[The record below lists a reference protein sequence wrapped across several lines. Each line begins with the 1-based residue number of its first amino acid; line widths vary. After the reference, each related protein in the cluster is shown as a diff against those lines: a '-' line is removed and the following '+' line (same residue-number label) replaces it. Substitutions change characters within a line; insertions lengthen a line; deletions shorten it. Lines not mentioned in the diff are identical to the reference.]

1 MGQRFIEDIGLITYD
16 DKLSEEEIQANIDY
30 RRAITPKYEKQTFA
44 TGFNDTQSMIYR
56 WWQKLSDEENEEGR
70 WLEDNTKNWAQ
81 NIGYYDS
88 IALEAYYAEIANAR
102 QLNGTEMSDR
112 QVNREFIAEFKED
125 MSDAYNNRN
134 GDITEVQKKYGYTP
148 EDVSV
153 LDGLVAMMQNP
164 SASLGAL
171 TGMAVKDPELLL
183 INFLRIPKIVAQ
195 GTEMARKTVTAA
207 TRMQPQYVKKLGRA
221 MTSARTANMVGR
233 GAEGAT
239 YGGVYE
245 ALHDLTF
252 KGEIDPKNIKTGA
265 SMGFL
270 LGTAFGAITPL
281 SSNSWFVDRVG
292 SKNAEKKW
300 NSTRLNERWER
311 AQERTDPSRPKYET
325 ARVNPNNTPLKPPKK
340 PPIFRPVPKD
350 AELPDGFTHQNR
362 YDYWKS
368 EALDT
373 FPINQRIKVETLE
386 KRIENLAKQLTK
398 KKNPDGSPLFTV
410 QEAMGL
416 AARHQAEI
424 IQGKKKPEVWAL
436 RMDNALTNPQKNR
449 KWGEFEVLQGR
460 KNKDRPDYEAPPRTR
475 EEFENIYDPVDLNA
489 TQAVPKGK
497 LAKAAAIGAV
507 AGALVADDDKELMAF
522 LGALSF
528 GVARGTVL
536 KGINPSVAK
545 MKLVGHKIANEG
557 KKVEEGMQK
566 GAAMVGQLIQ
576 KIAMDDAKRL
586 EFLSNLENFS
596 KVYKK
601 PLEGKYNTHK
611 EYILDKHGKDY
622 LEAATAY
629 HNTMEQ
635 FWNMGNEAGVL
646 ADYAHIADYVT
657 HIFGKELSPENM
669 KKLQNSFLKL
679 ADQKSFKFALQ
690 REVFDTIENIAKE
703 RNIIV
708 DPVRILTAYTNSLQ
722 KVLAG
727 KQIVKHLNK
736 SGIQFGDD
744 YIGIS
749 VNKANKKQVEIAKRE
764 GYRESEMPFLKDELL
779 HPLIKTA
786 IEDYYQ
792 PSIGSKGFAHKAS
805 VLNNAMKRVVLS
817 GSLFHAQAL
826 LLSGIYAGGLVHAFT
841 SKGRET
847 RKLVREFLNNEYDLN
862 AVVKDK
868 NGNAIKVRNK
878 SGKLIELKGNY
889 VHAELVR
896 EIVDA
901 RLGIGYAKTNELT
914 NAGYRTVK
922 DFLDRRLPPLG
933 KAQDKIDRITWD
945 IIHDRSKMFAY
956 LTMKDRL
963 TNPKQGVLDNL
974 FLGRKDKALDE
985 LEAREV
991 AAQYANDAYGGQN
1004 FNKLSLD
1011 WEALAIEN
1019 ANNPKGVF
1027 YNWLALAATPSR
1039 KNLSNWLLLSPDW
1052 TISNM
1057 QIGFKWAGYSTNAV
1071 KKLSKGQKLTAKEYA
1086 EMRMYNGYMVRAAI
1100 STTMLAYI
1108 LHRQFAEEGAEFDIN
1123 EFWKTGRLEL
1133 GNGEQMVVSK
1143 QIAEPG
1149 HWVTN
1154 PIHTFMNKGA
1164 SLPKAATEI
1173 LFGKQWISVKHGGSI
1188 TGPTFDRTDPKDWL
1202 NWMSNKATPISLQPF
1217 KQAIVDEDTPAGYKM
1232 FQKAAGGFI
1241 GFPRY
1246 GKPKEKNIGIY

>member
-1 MGQRFIEDIGLITYD
+1 MGQRYVDGIGLYTYD

-30 RRAITPKYEKQTFA
+30 RIATTPKFEKQTFA

-56 WWQKLSDEENEEGR
+56 WWQKLTDEENEYGR
-70 WLEDNTKNWAQ
+70 WMEGQTKEWAQ
-81 NIGYYDS
+81 NVGYYDS

-102 QLNGTEMSDR
+102 DLTGTEQSDR
-112 QVNREFIAEFKED
+112 VTNREVMSEFRED
-125 MSDAYNNRN
+125 MRNAYENNS
-134 GDITEVQKKYGYTP
+134 GDVSAVQQKYGYTP
-148 EDVSV
+148 EDISV
-153 LDGLVAMMQNP
+153 LDGLMAMMQNP
-164 SASLGAL
+164 AASLGAL

-207 TRMQPQYVKKLGRA
+207 TRMQPQYVKKLGKA
-221 MTSARTANMVGR
+221 MTNARAANMVGR
-233 GAEGAT
+233 GAEGAV

-252 KGEIDPKNIKTGA
+252 KGEIDTKNIKTGA

-270 LGTAFGAITPL
+270 LGTAFGAITPT

-300 NSTRLNERWER
+300 NSARLNQRWQQ
-311 AQERTDPSRPKYET
+311 AQERTDPNV
-325 ARVNPNNTPLKPPKK
+325 RVNPNNTPPKPPKK
-340 PPIFRPVPKD
+340 PPIFRPVPTD
-350 AELPDGFTHQNR
+350 AILPDGFTHQNR
-362 YDYWKS
+362 FDYWRS
-368 EALDT
+368 QALNT
-373 FPINQRIKVETLE
+373 FPINKRITVETLD
-386 KRIENLAKQLTK
+386 KRIENLTKQLLK
-398 KKNPDGSPLFTV
+398 KKNQDGSPLFTLE
-410 QEAMGL
+410 EAAGL

-424 IQGKKKPEVWAL
+424 ILAKKKPEVWSVI
-436 RMDNALTNPQKNR
+436 MDNALTNPQKNR
-449 KWGEFEVLQGR
+449 KWGEFEEGLQG
-460 KNKDRPDYEAPPRTR
+460 KNNKRQPDYEAPPRR
-475 EEFENIYDPVDLNA
+475 AEEFENIYDPVDLNA

-576 KIAMDDAKRL
+576 KLAMDDAKRL
-586 EFLSNLENFS
+586 EFLTNLENFS
-596 KVYKK
+596 KKYDK

-611 EYILDKHGKDY
+611 EYILAKHGQDY
-622 LEAATAY
+622 LEAVTAY

-635 FWNMGNEAGVL
+635 FWKMGNDAGVL
-646 ADYAHIADYVT
+646 ADYAHIQDYVT

-669 KKLQNSFLKL
+669 KKLRNSFLKL
-679 ADQKSFKFALQ
+679 ADQKSFKFRLQ
-690 REVFDTIENIAKE
+690 RELFDTIENIAKE
-703 RNIIV
+703 RKIIV

-727 KQIVKHLNK
+727 KEIVKHLNK
-736 SGIQFGDD
+736 SGVQYGDE
-744 YIGIS
+744 YLGLA

-764 GYRESEMPFLKDELL
+764 GYKESEMPFLKDQLL

-786 IEDYYQ
+786 IEDFYQ

-862 AVVKDK
+862 AVVYDK
-868 NGNAIKVRNK
+868 SGNAIKVRNK
-878 SGKLIELKGNY
+878 VSGKFEDLKGNY

-922 DFLDRRLPPLG
+922 DFLDKRLPPLG

-963 TNPKQGVLDNL
+963 MNPKQGVLDNL

-1011 WEALAIEN
+1011 WEKLAIEN

-1071 KKLSKGQKLTAKEYA
+1071 KKLSKGQKLSAKEYA

-1108 LHRQFAEEGAEFDIN
+1108 LHRQFAEEGSEFNIN
-1123 EFWKTGRLEL
+1123 EFWKTGRLDL

-1143 QIAEPG
+1143 QIAEPS
-1149 HWVTN
+1149 HWVMN

-1232 FQKAAGGFI
+1232 FGKAAGGFI

-1246 GKPKEKNIGIY
+1246 GKPDKKKIRIY

>member
-1 MGQRFIEDIGLITYD
+1 MGQRFVEGVGLITTD
-16 DKLSEEEIQANIDY
+16 DELSEQEIQANIDY
-30 RRAITPKYEKQTFA
+30 RLAITPKYEKQTFA

-56 WWQKLSDEENEEGR
+56 WWQKLSDEENEYGR
-70 WLEDNTKNWAQ
+70 WMESQTKEWAQ

-88 IALEAYYAEIANAR
+88 IALEAYYSEIANAR
-102 QLNGTEMSDR
+102 NLSGTEKSDR
-112 QVNREFIAEFKED
+112 VSNREHMAEFKDD
-125 MSDAYNNRN
+125 MRSAYDNNS
-134 GDITEVQKKYGYTP
+134 GDVTAVQQKYGYTP
-148 EDVSV
+148 EDISV
-153 LDGLVAMMQNP
+153 LDGLMAMMQNP
-164 SASLGAL
+164 AVSLGAL

-195 GTEMARKTVTAA
+195 GTEIARKTVTAA
-207 TRMQPQYVKKLGRA
+207 TRLQPRYIKKLGSA
-221 MTSARTANMVGR
+221 MTSARAANMVGR
-233 GAEGAT
+233 GAEGAV

-245 ALHDLTF
+245 GLHDLTF
-252 KGEIDPKNIKTGA
+252 KGKLNSKNIKTGA

-270 LGTAFGAITPL
+270 LGTAFGAITPT

-300 NSTRLNERWER
+300 NSTRLNQVWER
-311 AQERTDPSRPKYET
+311 AQERTDPNVY
-325 ARVNPNNTPLKPPKK
+325 VNPNNAPIPPKK
-340 PPIFRPVPKD
+340 PPIFRPVPLD
-350 AELPDGFTHQNR
+350 AILPDGFTHQNR
-362 YDYWKS
+362 YDYWRGQ
-368 EALDT
+368 ALNT
-373 FPINQRIKVETLE
+373 FPINKRVTIATLD
-386 KRIENLAKQLTK
+386 KRIENLAKQLNK

-410 QEAMGL
+410 EEAMGL

-424 IQGKKKPEVWAL
+424 IMGKKKPEVWSL
-436 RMDNALTNPQKNR
+436 IMSNARLNPQKNK
-449 KWGEFEVLQGR
+449 KWGEFEEGLQGK

-497 LAKAAAIGAV
+497 IAKAAAIGAV

-528 GVARGTVL
+528 GVARGTIL

-545 MKLVGHKIANEG
+545 MKQVGHQIANEG

-576 KIAMDDAKRL
+576 KLALDDAKRVV
-586 EFLSNLENFS
+586 FLSNLENFS
-596 KVYKK
+596 KKYDK
-601 PLEGKYNTHK
+601 PLEGKYKTHK
-611 EYILDKHGKDY
+611 EYIAAKHGQDY
-622 LEAATAY
+622 LEAVTAY
-629 HNTMEQ
+629 HNTMET
-635 FWNMGNEAGVL
+635 FWNMGNKAGVL

-669 KKLQNSFLKL
+669 KRLQNSFLKL

-690 REVFDTIENIAKE
+690 RELFDTIENIAKE

-727 KQIVKHLNK
+727 KEIVKHLQK
-736 SGIQFGDD
+736 SGVQFGND

-749 VNKANKKQVEIAKRE
+749 VNKANKKQVAIAKRE
-764 GYRESEMPFLKDELL
+764 GYKESEMPFLKDQLL

-841 SKGRET
+841 SKGRQT
-847 RKLVREFLNNEYDLN
+847 RKLVKEFLNNEYDLN
-862 AVVKDK
+862 AVVYDK
-868 NGNAIKVRNK
+868 SGNAIKVRNK
-878 SGKLIELKGNY
+878 SGKLVELKGNY
-889 VHAELVR
+889 VHADLVR

-922 DFLDRRLPPLG
+922 DFLDKRLKPLG
-933 KAQDKIDRITWD
+933 KAQDAIDRITWD

-956 LTMKDRL
+956 LTWKDRL
-963 TNPKQGVLDNL
+963 TNHKNPAK
-974 FLGRKDKALDE
+974 RLDE
-985 LEAREV
+985 DDARIL

-1019 ANNPKGVF
+1019 ANNPKGVL
-1027 YNWLALAATPSR
+1027 YNWMALAATPSR

-1057 QIGFKWAGYSTNAV
+1057 QIGFKWAGYSVGAV
-1071 KKLSKGQKLTAKEYA
+1071 KKLANGQKLTAKEFA
-1086 EMRMYNGYMVRAAI
+1086 EMRMYNGYMARAAV

-1108 LHRQFAEEGAEFDIN
+1108 LHRQFSDGSTEFDIN

-1164 SLPKAATEI
+1164 SLPKAAMEI

-1188 TGPTFDRTDPKDWL
+1188 TGPKFDRTNPKDWL
-1202 NWMSNKATPISLQPF
+1202 NWASNKATPISLQPF
-1217 KQAIVDEDTPAGYKM
+1217 KQAIVDEDTPAGYQM
-1232 FQKAAGGFI
+1232 FGKAASGFI

-1246 GKPKEKNIGIY
+1246 GRPDKKKIRIY

>member
-1 MGQRFIEDIGLITYD
+1 MGQRFVEDIGLITYD
-16 DKLSEEEIQANIDY
+16 DKLSEEEIQANIEY

-88 IALEAYYAEIANAR
+88 IALEAYYTEIANAR
-102 QLNGTEMSDR
+102 NLSGTEMSDR
-112 QVNREFIAEFKED
+112 QVNREFLAEFKED

-153 LDGLVAMMQNP
+153 LDGLMAMMQNP
-164 SASLGAL
+164 TASLGAL

-221 MTSARTANMVGR
+221 MTNARAANMVGR
-233 GAEGAT
+233 GAEGAV

-252 KGEIDPKNIKTGA
+252 KGEIDTKNIKTGA

-270 LGTAFGAITPL
+270 LGTAFGAITPT

-300 NSTRLNERWER
+300 NSTRLNERWQQ
-311 AQERTDPSRPKYET
+311 AQERTDPNV
-325 ARVNPNNTPLKPPKK
+325 RVNPNNTPLKPPKK

-362 YDYWKS
+362 YDYWKGQ
-368 EALDT
+368 ALNT
-373 FPINQRIKVETLE
+373 FPINKRITIESLD
-386 KRIENLAKQLTK
+386 KRIENLTKQLTK
-398 KKNPDGSPLFTV
+398 KQNPDGSPLFTIE
-410 QEAMGL
+410 EAAGL

-424 IQGKKKPEVWAL
+424 VLGKKKPEVWAVI
-436 RMDNALTNPQKNR
+436 MDNALTNPQKNR
-449 KWGEFEVLQGR
+449 KWGEFEEGLQG
-460 KNKDRPDYEAPPRTR
+460 KNNKRQPDYEAPPRR
-475 EEFENIYDPVDLNA
+475 AEEFENIYDPVDLNA

-536 KGINPSVAK
+536 KGINPSVAN

-586 EFLSNLENFS
+586 EFLTNLENFS
-596 KVYKK
+596 KKYDK
-601 PLEGKYNTHK
+601 PLEGKYKTHK
-611 EYILDKHGKDY
+611 EYILAKHGEDY
-622 LEAATAY
+622 LEATTAY
-629 HNTMEQ
+629 HNTMEE
-635 FWNMGNEAGVL
+635 FWKMGNDAGVL
-646 ADYAHIADYVT
+646 ADYAHIQDYVT
-657 HIFGKELSPENM
+657 HIFGQELSPQNM

-679 ADQKSFKFALQ
+679 ADQKSFKFRLQ
-690 REVFDTIENIAKE
+690 RELFDTIENIAKE
-703 RNIIV
+703 RKIIV

-736 SGIQFGDD
+736 SGVQFGDE

-749 VNKANKKQVEIAKRE
+749 VNKANKKQVEIARKE
-764 GYRESEMPFLKDELL
+764 GYKESEMPFLKDELL

-878 SGKLIELKGNY
+878 TGKLIELKGNY
-889 VHAELVR
+889 VHANLVR

-956 LTMKDRL
+956 LTWKDRL
-963 TNPKQGVLDNL
+963 TNPKNPARQ
-974 FLGRKDKALDE
+974 LDE
-985 LEAREV
+985 LEAREL

-1004 FNKLSLD
+1004 FNKLSLE
-1011 WEALAIEN
+1011 WEQKAIDN

-1086 EMRMYNGYMVRAAI
+1086 ELRMYNGYMVRAAV

-1108 LHRQFAEEGAEFDIN
+1108 LHRQFADEGSEFDIN
-1123 EFWKTGRLEL
+1123 EFWKTGRLDL

-1143 QIAEPG
+1143 QIAEPS

-1232 FQKAAGGFI
+1232 FGKAAGGFI

-1246 GKPKEKNIGIY
+1246 GKPREKNLGIY

>member
-1 MGQRFIEDIGLITYD
+1 MGQRYVDGIGLYTYD
-16 DKLSEEEIQANIDY
+16 DKLSEEEIQANINY
-30 RRAITPKYEKQTFA
+30 RIATTPKYEKQTFA

-56 WWQKLSDEENEEGR
+56 WWQKLTDEENEYGR
-70 WLEDNTKNWAQ
+70 WMESQTKEWAQ

-88 IALEAYYAEIANAR
+88 IALEAYYSEIASAR
-102 QLNGTEMSDR
+102 NLTGTEQSDR
-112 QVNREFIAEFKED
+112 ISNREVMAEFRED
-125 MSDAYNNRN
+125 MRNAYENNS
-134 GDITEVQKKYGYTP
+134 GDVSAVQQKYGYTP
-148 EDVSV
+148 EDISV
-153 LDGLVAMMQNP
+153 LDGLMAMMQNP
-164 SASLGAL
+164 AASLGAL

-207 TRMQPQYVKKLGRA
+207 TRMQPQYVKKLGKA
-221 MTSARTANMVGR
+221 MTNARAANMVGR
-233 GAEGAT
+233 GAEGAV

-252 KGEIDPKNIKTGA
+252 KGELNSKNIKTGA

-270 LGTAFGAITPL
+270 LGTAFGAITPT

-300 NSTRLNERWER
+300 NSTRLNQVWER
-311 AQERTDPSRPKYET
+311 AQERTDPNV
-325 ARVNPNNTPLKPPKK
+325 RVNPNNTPPKPPKK
-340 PPIFRPVPKD
+340 PPIFRPVPTD
-350 AELPDGFTHQNR
+350 AILPDGFTHRNR
-362 YDYWKS
+362 YDYWRGQ
-368 EALDT
+368 ALNT
-373 FPINQRIKVETLE
+373 FPINKRITEKTLDE
-386 KRIENLAKQLTK
+386 RIENLTKKLLK
-398 KKNPDGSPLFTV
+398 KKNQDGSPLFTV
-410 QEAMGL
+410 EEAAGL

-424 IQGKKKPEVWAL
+424 ILAKKKPEVWSL
-436 RMDNALTNPQKNR
+436 IMDNARTNPQKNR
-449 KWGEFEVLQGR
+449 KWGEFEEGLQG
-460 KNKDRPDYEAPPRTR
+460 KNNMSKPDYEAPPRR
-475 EEFENIYDPVDLNA
+475 AEEFENIYDPVDLNA
-489 TQAVPKGK
+489 TQAVPKTK

-507 AGALVADDDKELMAF
+507 AGAFAADEDKELMAF

-576 KIAMDDAKRL
+576 KLAMDDAKRL
-586 EFLSNLENFS
+586 EFLTNLENFS
-596 KVYKK
+596 KKYDK
-601 PLEGKYNTHK
+601 PLEGKYKTHK
-611 EYILDKHGKDY
+611 EYILAKHGQDY
-622 LEAATAY
+622 LEAVTAY
-629 HNTMEQ
+629 HNTMEY
-635 FWNMGNEAGVL
+635 FWKLGNDANVL
-646 ADYAHIADYVT
+646 ADYAHIQDYVT

-669 KKLQNSFLKL
+669 KRLQNSFLKL
-679 ADQKSFKFALQ
+679 ADQKSFKFSLQ
-690 REVFDTIENIAKE
+690 RELFDTIENIAKE
-703 RNIIV
+703 RKIIV

-727 KQIVKHLNK
+727 KEIVKHLNK
-736 SGIQFGDD
+736 SGVQYGDE
-744 YIGIS
+744 YLGLA
-749 VNKANKKQVEIAKRE
+749 VNKANKKQVEIARRE
-764 GYRESEMPFLKDELL
+764 GYKESEMPFLKDQLL

-786 IEDYYQ
+786 IEDFYQ

-862 AVVKDK
+862 AVSYDK
-868 NGNAIKVRNK
+868 NGNAIQVRNRVT
-878 SGKLIELKGNY
+878 GKLEDLKGNY

-922 DFLDRRLPPLG
+922 DFLDKRLPPLG
-933 KAQDKIDRITWD
+933 KAQDAIDRITWD

-956 LTMKDRL
+956 LTWKDRL
-963 TNPKQGVLDNL
+963 MNHKNPAK
-974 FLGRKDKALDE
+974 RLDE
-985 LEAREV
+985 MEAREL

-1011 WEALAIEN
+1011 WEQKAIDN

-1027 YNWLALAATPSR
+1027 YNWMALAATPSR

-1057 QIGFKWAGYSTNAV
+1057 QIGFKWAGYSANAV

-1086 EMRMYNGYMVRAAI
+1086 EMRMYNGYMLRAAV
-1100 STTMLAYI
+1100 STTALAYV
-1108 LHRQFAEEGAEFDIN
+1108 LHEIFKEDGTEFDIN
-1123 EFWKTGRLEL
+1123 EFWKTGRLNL

-1149 HWVTN
+1149 HWVMN

-1173 LFGKQWISVKHGGSI
+1173 LFGKQWISLKHGGSV
-1188 TGPTFDRTDPKDWL
+1188 TGPTFDRSDPKDWL

-1217 KQAIVDEDTPAGYKM
+1217 KQAIVDEDVPAGYKM
-1232 FQKAAGGFI
+1232 FGKAASGFI

-1246 GKPKEKNIGIY
+1246 GKPDKDKLRIY

>member
-1 MGQRFIEDIGLITYD
+1 MGQRYVDGIGLYTYD
-16 DKLSEEEIQANIDY
+16 DKLSEEEIQANINY
-30 RRAITPKYEKQTFA
+30 RIATTPKYEKQTFA

-56 WWQKLSDEENEEGR
+56 WWQKLTDEENEYGR
-70 WLEDNTKNWAQ
+70 WMEGQTKEWAQ

-88 IALEAYYAEIANAR
+88 IALEAYYSEIASAR
-102 QLNGTEMSDR
+102 NLTGTEQSDR
-112 QVNREFIAEFKED
+112 ISNREVMAEFRED
-125 MSDAYNNRN
+125 MRNAYENNS
-134 GDITEVQKKYGYTP
+134 GDVSAVQQKYGYTP
-148 EDVSV
+148 EDISV
-153 LDGLVAMMQNP
+153 LDGLMAMMQNP
-164 SASLGAL
+164 AASLGAL

-207 TRMQPQYVKKLGRA
+207 TRMQPQYVKKLGKA
-221 MTSARTANMVGR
+221 MTNARAANMVGR
-233 GAEGAT
+233 GAEGAV

-252 KGEIDPKNIKTGA
+252 KGELNSKNIKTGA

-270 LGTAFGAITPL
+270 LGTAFGAITPT

-300 NSTRLNERWER
+300 NSTRLNQVWER
-311 AQERTDPSRPKYET
+311 AQERTDPNV
-325 ARVNPNNTPLKPPKK
+325 RVNPNNTPPKPPKK
-340 PPIFRPVPKD
+340 PPIFRPVPTD
-350 AELPDGFTHQNR
+350 AILPDGFTHRNR
-362 YDYWKS
+362 YDYWRGQ
-368 EALDT
+368 ALNT
-373 FPINQRIKVETLE
+373 FPINKRITEKTLDE
-386 KRIENLAKQLTK
+386 RIENLTKKLLK
-398 KKNPDGSPLFTV
+398 KKNQDGSPLFTV
-410 QEAMGL
+410 EEAAGL

-424 IQGKKKPEVWAL
+424 ILAKKKPEVWSL
-436 RMDNALTNPQKNR
+436 IMDNARTNPQKNR
-449 KWGEFEVLQGR
+449 KWGEFEEGLQG
-460 KNKDRPDYEAPPRTR
+460 KNNMSKPDYEAPPRR
-475 EEFENIYDPVDLNA
+475 AEEFENIYDPVDLNA
-489 TQAVPKGK
+489 TQAVPKTK

-507 AGALVADDDKELMAF
+507 AGALVADEDKELMAF

-576 KIAMDDAKRL
+576 KLAMDDAKRL
-586 EFLSNLENFS
+586 EFLTNLENFS
-596 KVYKK
+596 KKYDK
-601 PLEGKYNTHK
+601 PLEGKYKTHK
-611 EYILDKHGKDY
+611 EYILAKHGQDY
-622 LEAATAY
+622 LEAVTAY
-629 HNTMEQ
+629 HNTMEY
-635 FWNMGNEAGVL
+635 FWKLGNDANVL
-646 ADYAHIADYVT
+646 ADYAHIQDYVT

-669 KKLQNSFLKL
+669 KRLQNSFLKL
-679 ADQKSFKFALQ
+679 ADQKSFKFSLQ
-690 REVFDTIENIAKE
+690 RELFDTIENIAKE
-703 RNIIV
+703 RKIIV

-727 KQIVKHLNK
+727 KEIVKHLNK
-736 SGIQFGDD
+736 SGVQYGDE
-744 YIGIS
+744 YLGLA
-749 VNKANKKQVEIAKRE
+749 VNKANKKQVEIARRE
-764 GYRESEMPFLKDELL
+764 GYKESEMPFLKDQLL

-786 IEDYYQ
+786 IEDFYQ

-862 AVVKDK
+862 AVSYDK
-868 NGNAIKVRNK
+868 NGNAIQVRNRVT
-878 SGKLIELKGNY
+878 GKLEDLKGNY

-922 DFLDRRLPPLG
+922 DFLDKRLPPLG
-933 KAQDKIDRITWD
+933 KAQDAIDRITWD

-956 LTMKDRL
+956 LTWKDRL
-963 TNPKQGVLDNL
+963 MNHKNPAK
-974 FLGRKDKALDE
+974 RLDE
-985 LEAREV
+985 MEAREL

-1011 WEALAIEN
+1011 WEQKAIDN

-1027 YNWLALAATPSR
+1027 YNWMALAATPSR

-1057 QIGFKWAGYSTNAV
+1057 QIGFKWAGYSANAV

-1086 EMRMYNGYMVRAAI
+1086 EMRMYNGYMLRAAV
-1100 STTMLAYI
+1100 STTALAYV
-1108 LHRQFAEEGAEFDIN
+1108 LHEIFKEDGTEFDIN
-1123 EFWKTGRLEL
+1123 EFWKTGRLNL

-1149 HWVTN
+1149 HWVMN

-1173 LFGKQWISVKHGGSI
+1173 LFGKQWISLKHGGSV
-1188 TGPTFDRTDPKDWL
+1188 TGPTFDRSDPKDWL

-1217 KQAIVDEDTPAGYKM
+1217 KQAIVDEDVPAGYKM
-1232 FQKAAGGFI
+1232 FGKAASGFI

-1246 GKPKEKNIGIY
+1246 GKPDKDKLRIY

>member
-1 MGQRFIEDIGLITYD
+1 MGQRYVDGIGLYTYD
-16 DKLSEEEIQANIDY
+16 DKLSEEEIQANINY
-30 RRAITPKYEKQTFA
+30 RIATTPKYEKQTFA

-56 WWQKLSDEENEEGR
+56 WWQKLTDEENEYGR
-70 WLEDNTKNWAQ
+70 WMEGQTKEWAQ

-88 IALEAYYAEIANAR
+88 IALEAYYSEIASAR
-102 QLNGTEMSDR
+102 NLTGTEQSDR
-112 QVNREFIAEFKED
+112 ISNREVMAEFRED
-125 MSDAYNNRN
+125 MRNAYENNS
-134 GDITEVQKKYGYTP
+134 GDVSAVQQKYGYTP
-148 EDVSV
+148 EDISV
-153 LDGLVAMMQNP
+153 LDGLMAMMQNP
-164 SASLGAL
+164 AASLGAL

-207 TRMQPQYVKKLGRA
+207 TRMQPQYVKKLGKA
-221 MTSARTANMVGR
+221 MTNARAANMVGR
-233 GAEGAT
+233 GAEGAV

-252 KGEIDPKNIKTGA
+252 KGELNSKNIKTGA

-270 LGTAFGAITPL
+270 LGTAFGAITPT

-300 NSTRLNERWER
+300 NSTRLNQVWER
-311 AQERTDPSRPKYET
+311 AQERTDPNV
-325 ARVNPNNTPLKPPKK
+325 RVNPNNTPPKPPKK
-340 PPIFRPVPKD
+340 PPIFRPVPTD
-350 AELPDGFTHQNR
+350 AILPDGFTHRNR
-362 YDYWKS
+362 YDYWRGQ
-368 EALDT
+368 ALNT
-373 FPINQRIKVETLE
+373 FPINKRITEKTLDE
-386 KRIENLAKQLTK
+386 RIENLTKKLLK
-398 KKNPDGSPLFTV
+398 KKNQDGSPLFTV
-410 QEAMGL
+410 EEAAGL

-424 IQGKKKPEVWAL
+424 ILAKKKPEVWSL
-436 RMDNALTNPQKNR
+436 IMDNARTNPQKNR
-449 KWGEFEVLQGR
+449 KWGEFEEGLQG
-460 KNKDRPDYEAPPRTR
+460 KNNMSKPDYEAPPRR
-475 EEFENIYDPVDLNA
+475 AEEFENIYDPVDLNA
-489 TQAVPKGK
+489 TQAVPKTK

-507 AGALVADDDKELMAF
+507 AGAFAADEDKELMAF

-576 KIAMDDAKRL
+576 KLAMDDAKRL
-586 EFLSNLENFS
+586 EFLTNLENFS
-596 KVYKK
+596 KKYDK
-601 PLEGKYNTHK
+601 PLEGKYKTHK
-611 EYILDKHGKDY
+611 EYILAKHGQDY
-622 LEAATAY
+622 LEAVTAY
-629 HNTMEQ
+629 HNTMEY
-635 FWNMGNEAGVL
+635 FWKLGNDANVL
-646 ADYAHIADYVT
+646 ADYAHIQDYVT

-669 KKLQNSFLKL
+669 KRLQNSFLKL
-679 ADQKSFKFALQ
+679 ADQKSFKFSLQ
-690 REVFDTIENIAKE
+690 RELFDTIENIAKE
-703 RNIIV
+703 RKIIV

-727 KQIVKHLNK
+727 KEIVKHLNK
-736 SGIQFGDD
+736 SGVQYGDE
-744 YIGIS
+744 YLGLA
-749 VNKANKKQVEIAKRE
+749 VNKANKKQVEIARRE
-764 GYRESEMPFLKDELL
+764 GYKESEMPFLKDQLL

-786 IEDYYQ
+786 IEDFYQ

-862 AVVKDK
+862 AVSYDK
-868 NGNAIKVRNK
+868 NGNAIQVRNRVT
-878 SGKLIELKGNY
+878 GKLEDLKGNY

-922 DFLDRRLPPLG
+922 DFLDKRLPPLG
-933 KAQDKIDRITWD
+933 KAQDAIDRITWD

-956 LTMKDRL
+956 LTWKDRL
-963 TNPKQGVLDNL
+963 MNHKNPAK
-974 FLGRKDKALDE
+974 RLDE
-985 LEAREV
+985 MEAREL

-1011 WEALAIEN
+1011 WEQKAIDN

-1027 YNWLALAATPSR
+1027 YNWMALAATPSR

-1057 QIGFKWAGYSTNAV
+1057 QIGFKWAGYSANAV

-1086 EMRMYNGYMVRAAI
+1086 EMRMYNGYMLRAAV
-1100 STTMLAYI
+1100 STTALAYV
-1108 LHRQFAEEGAEFDIN
+1108 LHEIFKEDGTEFDIN
-1123 EFWKTGRLEL
+1123 EFWKTGRLNL

-1149 HWVTN
+1149 HWVMN

-1173 LFGKQWISVKHGGSI
+1173 LFGKQWISLKHGGSV
-1188 TGPTFDRTDPKDWL
+1188 TGPTFDRSDPKDWL

-1217 KQAIVDEDTPAGYKM
+1217 KQAIVDEDVPAGYKM
-1232 FQKAAGGFI
+1232 FGKAASGFI

-1246 GKPKEKNIGIY
+1246 GKPDKDKLRIY